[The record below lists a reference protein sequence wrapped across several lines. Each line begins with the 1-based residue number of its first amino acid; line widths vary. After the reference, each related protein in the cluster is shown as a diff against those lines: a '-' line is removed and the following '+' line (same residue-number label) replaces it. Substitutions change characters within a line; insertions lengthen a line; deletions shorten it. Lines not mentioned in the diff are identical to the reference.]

1 LVAIAV
7 AFWWFRISASATEY
21 HFMASGDS
29 YAQTYPMMHRAAQ
42 WMRAGHIPLWNP
54 YQSCGHPFGATIVY
68 GYFYPLNFPFL
79 LLRTEV
85 AIEAVT
91 ALHLFVAGFLMY
103 LYGRTISLT
112 RMGAMTAGCTF
123 MLSGFLAA
131 QASWFAPSLCS
142 AVWLPLAFIGVE
154 KIFETR
160 DRRWAIALAVA
171 VAMPILA
178 AWLQTWLYSMYAI
191 AWYCSLRFVAALRPF
206 PGIKPL
212 LRPVLLFSVATLL
225 GIMLAGVQLLPS
237 MELANLGPRYPGRL
251 RIEQMMPTGPLPAQ
265 TLLICAVGSTPGYA
279 RDNYVGMLAFFL
291 LPISLFASQA
301 RVRLICLWSLVLGSL
316 MVSLTVYTPLF
327 KLYYMLPGA
336 TWFRVP
342 WRILY
347 LYAFA
352 AALLIGVGF
361 DAIADAGVSRYRR
374 WIAIAVGGAVA
385 LGMMVVVHMSWR
397 SRCFSVTGLA
407 LAVAVAAV
415 RRPRTRAVLASGLLA
430 LLVVDPFL
438 ATLNPARHPYNDMSV
453 YDAEREIYDFIKERQ
468 QLYRTY
474 IHWLMPGPT
483 MAAKLATLKGIY
495 SITDYESLSLERYAN
510 FVRQL
515 QRKEVND
522 SIGMLPFFGL
532 LYLDPTPERLR
543 LLNLLSVRFAVLMR
557 GPSPFGRGASPFW
570 QAFALAGWRVALHP
584 RASKFDVLE
593 NPNPLPRAFIVYHA
607 RHTASAAAAL
617 AAITDPEFEPR
628 NTVVLED
635 YDAPPSLPQA
645 EDFLVAANIIEYE
658 PTRVVVE
665 TNAPRAGYLVLTDT
679 YYPGWR
685 VRVDD
690 VPETI
695 MRANYLFRGVPIAP
709 GHHFVEFV
717 YAPFSFKAG
726 VAMSMVG
733 LAAVALGLSPTS
745 RQRIQGTGS
754 DGIKNLT

>member
-1 LVAIAV
+1 MRVRTWDTAVAIGLVAIAV
-7 AFWWFRISASATEY
+7 AFWWFRISASATAY
-21 HFMASGDS
+21 LPMASGDS
-29 YAQTYPMMHRAAQ
+29 YAQTYPMMYRAAQ
-42 WMRAGHIPLWNP
+42 WIRAGRIPLWNP

-91 ALHLFVAGFLMY
+91 ALHLFLAGFLMY

-142 AVWLPLAFIGVE
+142 AVWLPLAFIAIE

-160 DRRWAIALAVA
+160 DRRWAITLAVA

-178 AWLQTWLYSMYAI
+178 GWLQTWLYSMYAI
-191 AWYCSLRFVAALRPF
+191 AWYCALRFVAALRPF

-212 LRPVLLFSVATLL
+212 LRPVLLFSVATLV
-225 GIMLAGVQLLPS
+225 GILLAGVQLLPS
-237 MELANLGPRYPGRL
+237 MELTSLGPRNPGGL
-251 RIEQMMPTGPLPAQ
+251 RIEQTMPLGPLPAQ
-265 TLLICAVGSTPGYA
+265 RLLNGAVDSTPGYA
-279 RDNYVGMLAFFL
+279 RDTYLGMLAFFL
-291 LPISLFASQA
+291 LPLSLFASQA

-336 TWFRVP
+336 AWFRVP
-342 WRILY
+342 WRILS

-361 DAIADAGVSRYRR
+361 DAIAAAGGSRYRR

-385 LGMMVVVHMSWR
+385 LGMMLVVHMSWR
-397 SRCFSVTGLA
+397 SRFFSMIGLA

-453 YDAEREIYDFIKERQ
+453 YDAEREIYDFIRERQ

-474 IHWLMPGPT
+474 IHWLLPGPT
-483 MAAKLATLKGIY
+483 MATKLATLKGIY
-495 SITDYESLSLERYAN
+495 SITDYEGLSLERYGN

-515 QRKEVND
+515 QRKELND

-532 LYLDPTPERLR
+532 LGLDPTPERLR
-543 LLNLLSVRFAVLMR
+543 LLNLLSVRFVVSRRNAR
-557 GPSPFGRGASPFW
+557 HFR
-570 QAFALAGWRVALHP
+570 QALALAGWRVALNP
-584 RASKFDVLE
+584 RASKFVVLE

-617 AAITDPEFEPR
+617 AAITAPEFEPR

-635 YDAPPSLPQA
+635 YDAPPSLPPA
-645 EDFLVAANIIEYE
+645 EDFGVEANIIEYE

-695 MRANYLFRGVPIAP
+695 ARANYLFRAVPIAP
-709 GHHFVEFV
+709 GHHVVEFV

-733 LAAVALGLSPTS
+733 LAAAALGLSPTR
-745 RQRIQGTGS
+745 RQRIQGTG
-754 DGIKNLT
+754 